1 MMQWIA
7 LGFLIACVAVEL
19 SILVIG
25 PGADLLQYLKE
36 KVMASRCGRQTTIDF
51 GSIVRIGSSFDPQK
65 RCVKGGKPMNVYSVS
80 IKAEDKELKEILE
93 ELTKAQ
99 ETIYQCY
106 SRLNNLGVIEFCKKE
121 AASSKCQS

>member
-51 GSIVRIGSSFDPQK
+51 GSIVRAGSSFDPQK
-65 RCVKGGKPMNVYSVS
+65 RCVKGGKPGIRQNVW
-80 IKAEDKELKEILE
+80 
-93 ELTKAQ
+93 
-99 ETIYQCY
+99 
-106 SRLNNLGVIEFCKKE
+106 F
-121 AASSKCQS
+121 